1 MGGNERVVCNLCWD
15 KLKPYNSTK
24 IKDVVT
30 SDIDVI
36 FPVFLFDE
44 HLQSIIH
51 LLKYQGNKSV
61 GIQLGQ
67 IMAQNILPK
76 IKNEIQNF
84 VISPIPLHPVKL
96 RERGYNQSEAIAL
109 GLSEELHI
117 SANMNLL
124 KRIVNTKTQ
133 TKLNRSERMENVKN
147 AFVMNKIDI
156 IPKAVILIDDV
167 FTTGSTMN
175 SAARVLKNQ
184 GVSVVYGISAA
195 APIIGD

>member
-1 MGGNERVVCNLCWD
+1 
-15 KLKPYNSTK
+15 
-24 IKDVVT
+24 
-30 SDIDVI
+30 
-36 FPVFLFDE
+36 
-44 HLQSIIH
+44 
-51 LLKYQGNKSV
+51 
-61 GIQLGQ
+61 
-67 IMAQNILPK
+67 
-76 IKNEIQNF
+76 
-84 VISPIPLHPVKL
+84 
-96 RERGYNQSEAIAL
+96 
-109 GLSEELHI
+109 
-117 SANMNLL
+117 MNLL